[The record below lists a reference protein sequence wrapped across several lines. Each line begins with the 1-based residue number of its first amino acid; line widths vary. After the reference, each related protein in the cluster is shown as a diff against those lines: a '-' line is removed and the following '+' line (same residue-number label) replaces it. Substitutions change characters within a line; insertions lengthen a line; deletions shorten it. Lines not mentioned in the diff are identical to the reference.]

1 VPDAA
6 FTALIE
12 PHLKFGQ
19 TIKLFGHN
27 LQTIPVAVV
36 VVVVVAAAVVATM
49 MIILCE
55 VQTVLLHYSTITLQ
69 YIFKIILFKIHNPF
83 HTHNNLQLTL
93 HH

>member
-1 VPDAA
+1 MPDAA

-27 LQTIPVAVV
+27 LQTIPVA
-36 VVVVVAAAVVATM
+36 VVVAAAVVATM

>member
-36 VVVVVAAAVVATM
+36 VVVVVVAAAVVATM

-55 VQTVLLHYSTITLQ
+55 VQTVLLHYSTFLKSFSSKYTTLSIHITI
-69 YIFKIILFKIHNPF
+69 YN
-83 HTHNNLQLTL
+83 
-93 HH
+93 